1 MEKKRSVGVILFGI
15 ILLFLTTLITYS
27 QEPTQPLQLTV
38 KPEKQVYGIGE
49 IIIISGEIK
58 NVSNQDIFIYSLE
71 KSLTVTYDVIDS
83 KRNKIDVPLPII
95 DLWTPKKDDFVLLK
109 LDKSLPKTFK
119 FSIPREIIK
128 SGLYTI
134 SVKYNIWEKGYYE
147 EGKLIDLDAW
157 TGILTSNTITINVV
171 EVKKDAIRWQ
181 HILNGLPKIK
191 AGDTKEKVIAILGQP
206 DDGTYVPKNMLQYS
220 VWADERPQGKD
231 GLYIFIKFDENDKVS
246 EINRTNYI
254 YGPPPG

>member
-1 MEKKRSVGVILFGI
+1 MKKILLGI
-15 ILLFLTTLITYS
+15 ILSLLTTSVAYS

-58 NVSNQDIFIYSLE
+58 NVSNQDIFIYLLE

-83 KRNKIDVPLPII
+83 KGNKIDVPGDII
-95 DLWTPKKDDFVLLK
+95 DLWPPKKDDFALLK
-109 LDKSLPKTFK
+109 SGKSLPKTFK
-119 FSIPREIIK
+119 LSIPREIIK

-147 EGKLIDLDAW
+147 DGKLIDLGTW
-157 TGILTSNTITINVV
+157 TGILTSNTIAINVV

-181 HILNGLPKIK
+181 HILDGLPELKV
-191 AGDTKEKVIAILGQP
+191 GDTKEKVIAILGQP
-206 DDGTYVPKNMLQYS
+206 DDGTYVPKNILQYS

-231 GLYIFIKFDENDKVS
+231 GLYILIKFDENDKIS

-254 YGPPPG
+254 YGPPPS